1 MTLLSYFIY
10 HAHIDITLSYCIYH
24 ARIDVTLSY
33 CIYHVRIDITLLAH
47 SANCNNTKHLHSG
60 ASHSCR
66 TQAQE
71 AWF

>member
-1 MTLLSYFIY
+1 MY
-10 HAHIDITLSYCIYH
+10 HIDITLSYCIY
-24 ARIDVTLSY
+24 Y
-33 CIYHVRIDITLLAH
+33 VRIDITLLAH